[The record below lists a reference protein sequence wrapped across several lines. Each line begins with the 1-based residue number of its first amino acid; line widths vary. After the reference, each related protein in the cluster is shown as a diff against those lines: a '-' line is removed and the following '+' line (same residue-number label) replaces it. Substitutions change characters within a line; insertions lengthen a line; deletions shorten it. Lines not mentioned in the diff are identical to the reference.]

1 MLTCHS
7 INGPFYKEKNMQQT
21 LRSGL
26 ILLLMIPS
34 LMTLPACTKEA
45 TVVKESKIKTDQ
57 GNSSLEKAFENERP
71 KEPEIKEVQR
81 TEAQEREFRA
91 ARIKFMYEDIYF
103 KKGSYRLQPEARLI
117 LKRKAEFLKKYPEV
131 AVIIEGHTD
140 ERGSR
145 ETNVAFGDRRAGE
158 VKSFLIREGIER
170 YRLIP
175 VSFGKELPIDTAK
188 TERARA
194 KNRRVHFV
202 IEE

>member
-1 MLTCHS
+1 
-7 INGPFYKEKNMQQT
+7 MQKI

-34 LMTLPACTKEA
+34 LMTISACSKEGTTVKKETKVTIEEA
-45 TVVKESKIKTDQ
+45 DSD
-57 GNSSLEKAFENERP
+57 LAKAFENESA
-71 KEPEIKEVQR
+71 KELEIKEVEIKEAPR
-81 TEAQEREFRA
+81 TEAQEKEFRT

-103 KKGSYRLQPEARLI
+103 KKGSYRLQPEARSI
-117 LKRKAEFLKKYPEV
+117 LKRKAEFLKKYPEI

-140 ERGSR
+140 ERGNR
-145 ETNVAFGDRRAGE
+145 ETNIAFGDRRAGA

-175 VSFGKELPIDTAK
+175 VSFGKERPIDTAN
-188 TERARA
+188 TEKARA

>member
-1 MLTCHS
+1 
-7 INGPFYKEKNMQQT
+7 
-21 LRSGL
+21 
-26 ILLLMIPS
+26 MIPS
-34 LMTLPACTKEA
+34 LMTLSACSKEGT
-45 TVVKESKIKTDQ
+45 TVKRESRVKIEQADP
-57 GNSSLEKAFENERP
+57 SLAKGFENERA
-71 KEPEIKEVQR
+71 KELEIEEVEIKEAPR
-81 TEAQEREFRA
+81 TEAQEKEFRA

-103 KKGSYRLQPEARLI
+103 RKGSYRLQPEARST

-145 ETNVAFGDRRAGE
+145 ETNIAFGDRRAGA

-175 VSFGKELPIDTAK
+175 VSFGKERPIDTGK
-188 TERARA
+188 TEKARV

-202 IEE
+202 IAD

>member
-1 MLTCHS
+1 
-7 INGPFYKEKNMQQT
+7 MQKT

-34 LMTLPACTKEA
+34 LMTISACSKEGTTVKKETKVTIEEA
-45 TVVKESKIKTDQ
+45 DSD
-57 GNSSLEKAFENERP
+57 LAKAFENESA
-71 KEPEIKEVQR
+71 KELEIKEAPR
-81 TEAQEREFRA
+81 TEAQEKEFRT

-103 KKGSYRLQPEARLI
+103 KKGSYRLQPEARSI
-117 LKRKAEFLKKYPEV
+117 LKRKAEFLKKYPDI

-140 ERGSR
+140 ERGTR
-145 ETNVAFGDRRAGE
+145 ETNIAFGDRRAGA

-175 VSFGKELPIDTAK
+175 VSFGKERPIDTRK
-188 TERARA
+188 TEKARA

-202 IEE
+202 VKE

>member
-1 MLTCHS
+1 
-7 INGPFYKEKNMQQT
+7 MQQT

-26 ILLLMIPS
+26 VLLLMIPS
-34 LMTLPACTKEA
+34 LMTLSACSKEGM
-45 TVVKESKIKTDQ
+45 TVKKESRVEIGEADPSIAK
-57 GNSSLEKAFENERP
+57 SFENERA
-71 KEPEIKEVQR
+71 KEVEIKEVEIKEAPR
-81 TEAQEREFRA
+81 TEAQEKEFRA

-103 KKGSYRLQPEARLI
+103 KKGSYRLQPEARSI
-117 LKRKAEFLKKYPEV
+117 LKRKAEFLKKYPEI

-145 ETNVAFGDRRAGE
+145 ETNIAFGDRRAGA

-175 VSFGKELPIDTAK
+175 VSFGKEHPIDTGK
-188 TERARA
+188 TEKARA

-202 IEE
+202 IKE

>member
-1 MLTCHS
+1 
-7 INGPFYKEKNMQQT
+7 MQPK

-34 LMTLPACTKEA
+34 LMIMAACTKEV
-45 TVVKESKIKTDQ
+45 TVVQQESEINADQ
-57 GNSSLEKAFENERP
+57 ANSSLEQAFDKERA
-71 KEPEIKEVQR
+71 KELEIEEVEIKEVQR
-81 TEAQEREFRA
+81 TKAQEKEFRA
-91 ARIKFMYEDIYF
+91 AKIKFMYEDVHF

-145 ETNVAFGDRRAGE
+145 ETNIAFGDRRAGA

-175 VSFGKELPIDTAK
+175 VSFGKERPIDTAN
-188 TERARA
+188 TEKARA